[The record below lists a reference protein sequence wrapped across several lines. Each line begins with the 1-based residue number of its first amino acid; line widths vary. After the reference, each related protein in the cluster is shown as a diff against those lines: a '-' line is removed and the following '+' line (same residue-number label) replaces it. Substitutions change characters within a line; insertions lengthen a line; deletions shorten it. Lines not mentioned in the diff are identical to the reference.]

1 MESILIFLGMLFVIF
16 IAVALFTDFGK
27 NPSAKT
33 NEQLQQIYPL
43 HIRNLAAQKN
53 VSPEAY
59 KKALADFAVF
69 TNELVKRGLRTDY
82 EVSDIE
88 LAQQFISA
96 KFHVSLADAMRRASS
111 GDAEALYY
119 LGAAK
124 IATQEE
130 ESAFRLLTL
139 AADQGHLESQN
150 LLGHGYLNAK
160 RVPKD
165 SVESLKWLL
174 LAGSKG
180 HKDAVKAVEVLEK
193 GLPHDILQKAQEK
206 ALNWMKERGIA

>member
-1 MESILIFLGMLFVIF
+1 MESIFVFLGVLFVIF
-16 IAVALFTDFGK
+16 IALALFTDFGK

-33 NEQLQQIYPL
+33 NEQLRQLYPL
-43 HIRNLAAQKN
+43 HVKNLAAQKN
-53 VSPEAY
+53 FSPEAY
-59 KKALADFAVF
+59 KKALGEFAVF
-69 TNELVKRGLRTDY
+69 ADELVKRGLRTDY
-82 EVSDIE
+82 EVSDFE
-88 LAQQFISA
+88 LAQQFVSD
-96 KFHVSLADAMRRASS
+96 KFHVSLADAMRRAPS

-139 AADQGHLESQN
+139 AADQGHLESQY
-150 LLGHGYLNAK
+150 LLGHGYLNAT

-165 SVESLKWLL
+165 SAEGLKWFLL
-174 LAGSKG
+174 SATKG
-180 HKDAVKAVEVLEK
+180 HKDAAKAVEVLEK
-193 GLPHDILQKAQEK
+193 ELPQDILQKAQEE

>member
-1 MESILIFLGMLFVIF
+1 MESVLAFLGILFVIF
-16 IAVALFTDFGK
+16 IAVALFTDFGT

-33 NEQLQQIYPL
+33 NEQLQQLYPL
-43 HIRNLAAQKN
+43 HVKNLAAQKN

-59 KKALADFAVF
+59 EKALGDFAVF
-69 TNELVKRGLRTDY
+69 TNELVRRGLRTDY
-82 EVSDIE
+82 EVSDFE
-88 LAQQFISA
+88 LAQRFMSD
-96 KFHVSLADAMRRASS
+96 KFHVSLTDIMRRAPS

-124 IATQEE
+124 VATQEE

-139 AADQGHLESQN
+139 AADQGHVESQY

-160 RVPKD
+160 RIPND

-174 LAGSKG
+174 LSGNKG
-180 HKDAVKAVEVLEK
+180 HKDAVKFVEVLEK
-193 GLPHDILQKAQEK
+193 ELPHDVQQQAQER

>member
-1 MESILIFLGMLFVIF
+1 MESILIFLGIVFVVWV
-16 IAVALFTDFGK
+16 ALALFTDFGK

-33 NEQLQQIYPL
+33 NDQLQQLYPL
-43 HIRNLAAQKN
+43 HVRNLLAQKN

-59 KKALADFAVF
+59 KKALGDFAVF

-82 EVSDIE
+82 EVSDTD
-88 LAQQFISA
+88 LAEQFLSD
-96 KFHVSLADAMRRASS
+96 KFHVHLIEVTRRASTA
-111 GDAEALYY
+111 DIDALYQ

-130 ESAFRLLTL
+130 ESAFRLLTQ
-139 AADQGHLESQN
+139 AADQGHVEAQY

-174 LAGSKG
+174 LSGTKG
-180 HKDAVKAVEVLEK
+180 HKDAVKVVEVLENE
-193 GLPHDILQKAQEK
+193 LPQDVLQKAQEK

>member
-1 MESILIFLGMLFVIF
+1 
-16 IAVALFTDFGK
+16 
-27 NPSAKT
+27 
-33 NEQLQQIYPL
+33 
-43 HIRNLAAQKN
+43 
-53 VSPEAY
+53 
-59 KKALADFAVF
+59 
-69 TNELVKRGLRTDY
+69 
-82 EVSDIE
+82 
-88 LAQQFISA
+88 
-96 KFHVSLADAMRRASS
+96 MRRALS

-139 AADQGHLESQN
+139 AADQGHLESQY
-150 LLGHGYLNAK
+150 LLGHGYLYAK

-174 LAGSKG
+174 LSGTKG

-193 GLPHDILQKAQEK
+193 ELPHDILQKAQEK
-206 ALNWMKERGIA
+206 ALSWMKERGIA